1 MTGETRG
8 TASPRGASYLPY
20 VLMVLSAG
28 FCFSFVGLLTRLLE
42 EASGWQVIVFRSLGV
57 FVVVAVYVAVRHGR
71 HTMPAFRAIGWRG
84 VVGGCGLAFGS
95 TCYVWALFHTT
106 VANTVLLFGALP
118 FINTL
123 NAWILLGER
132 PRRSSWFLMG
142 AAFVG
147 LGIIVSGGVA
157 GGRWIGNLI
166 ALAGLLGF
174 TTYTITAR
182 HGRQRD
188 MTPALC
194 VSALV
199 AGAFAGVFAGGEAIS
214 NYDLMLCLLMGAGA
228 VGAGYVLYTTAAQ
241 RVRAGELSLI
251 VNIEL
256 VLGPLWVAI
265 VVNELPDWSTS
276 MGGSLIV
283 AAVIVQAAVS
293 LRRSVAH

>member
-1 MTGETRG
+1 
-8 TASPRGASYLPY
+8 
-20 VLMVLSAG
+20 MVLSAG

-42 EASGWQVIVFRSLGV
+42 AASGWQVIAFRSLGV
-57 FVVVAVYVAVRHGR
+57 FVVVLAYVALKHGR
-71 HTMPAFRAIGWRG
+71 QSVPAFRAIGWRG

-123 NAWILLGER
+123 NAWMLLGER
-132 PRRSSWFLMG
+132 PRSSSWFFLA

-147 LGIIVSGGVA
+147 LSIIVGGGVVD
-157 GGRWIGNLI
+157 GRLVGNLI
-166 ALAGLLGF
+166 ALAGLIGF
-174 TTYTITAR
+174 TTYTISAR

-199 AGAFAGVFAGGEAIS
+199 AGAVAGTIAGGDPIS
-214 NYDLMLCLLMGAGA
+214 TYDLMLCLLMGSGA

-265 VVNELPDWSTS
+265 VVSETPDWSTM

-283 AAVIVQAAVS
+283 AAVIVQAVIS
-293 LRRSVAH
+293 LRSSASH